1 MNKKNHITEISI
13 DAIKTFRAW
22 TSQRKSAVIYLL
34 TRNNT
39 IYTIYNSAVRMY
51 IKCIYIYIIY
61 IIYGYYIGI

>member
-1 MNKKNHITEISI
+1 M

-51 IKCIYIYIIY
+51 IKCIYIYTLYTGII
-61 IIYGYYIGI
+61 